1 MAHLRCRE
9 CGAIYNIAD
18 FREELTDEL
27 EEELSYCSIDR
38 I

>member
-1 MAHLRCRE
+1 MRCRE
-9 CGAIYNIAD
+9 CGAIYNIMD

-27 EEELSYCSIDR
+27 EEVLSFCSVDR